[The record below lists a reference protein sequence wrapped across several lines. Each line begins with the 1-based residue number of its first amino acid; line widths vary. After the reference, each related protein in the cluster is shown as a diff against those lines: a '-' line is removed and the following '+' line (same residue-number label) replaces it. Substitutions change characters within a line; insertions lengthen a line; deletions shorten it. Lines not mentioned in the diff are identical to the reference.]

1 MAHKKDEFVFDKN
14 KLIFCSCISLRE
26 LHDLS

>member
-14 KLIFCSCISLRE
+14 KLIFCIGISLRE

>member
-1 MAHKKDEFVFDKN
+1 MAQKKDEFVFIEN
-14 KLIFCSCISLRE
+14 KLIFCIGISLRE